1 MAIDDFLSHNK
12 LMLLYEKYDSE
23 YIDKVFNG
31 NFSRIYNLFLSR
43 GFNYID
49 DIIVNYLEIFDLD
62 YDYANEGLLN
72 LANYLGDNYIFLI
85 GEDMRYLKYLL
96 TDRK

>member
-49 DIIVNYLEIFDLD
+49 DIIVNYL
-62 YDYANEGLLN
+62 
-72 LANYLGDNYIFLI
+72 
-85 GEDMRYLKYLL
+85 
-96 TDRK
+96 